1 MPPGEPLHDIIN
13 AVQNQFTELP
23 YHISNPDTLNDF
35 EKFSIATIGDKNQQK
50 GSDARLFAVKLPMFA
65 HLKFMEKNK
74 WTYLRPLHIISKN
87 NIYCYSPYEQRTQ
100 KNILR
105 LYNLCFKF
113 RILTITINSI
123 PKTEWQQ
130 ENSMFP
136 FSKPDR
142 LRTRNL
148 QIGVSTLTHST
159 TRGKVIWR
167 SSQHLIK

>member
-1 MPPGEPLHDIIN
+1 MPPGELLHDIIN

-87 NIYCYSPYEQRTQ
+87 NIY
-100 KNILR
+100 L
-105 LYNLCFKF
+105 L
-113 RILTITINSI
+113 
-123 PKTEWQQ
+123 
-130 ENSMFP
+130 
-136 FSKPDR
+136 
-142 LRTRNL
+142 
-148 QIGVSTLTHST
+148 
-159 TRGKVIWR
+159 
-167 SSQHLIK
+167 